1 MFKIYRSEKKNIE
14 ENWESKVV
22 YIELLNAEGNAVK
35 QAKYLLDADGTNGY
49 FTIPEDILT
58 GKYIL
63 LCYTNWMQN
72 FSAAKF
78 GGCLL
83 KIINPY
89 KAKLAPEGI
98 NNLKK
103 IENSTNTLFFNPF
116 NIQCQLSKNVY
127 DRREKVEV
135 DLLVPGDVKIADKI
149 FCISVITKGAYNT
162 YQQTEYEIT
171 YSKKDNESI
180 YYPEYRGLTLSG
192 RVLDAENR
200 EPVAAYVN
208 LSILGDEPGYYGLPV
223 NKDGRFVFNLPE
235 LYEQNDL
242 YINSMPV
249 GNKQVEILIDR
260 DFSLAKKISFR
271 SPFTLSRFEKKTG
284 LMCIAISYLIANRNN
299 MK

>member
-1 MFKIYRSEKKNIE
+1 MKVNRNIYINFFIALLSISSGMGTNPVMAGEKADPEKPYFNETLVILTDRNMYAVGEKILFKIYRSEKKNIE

-22 YIELLNAEGNAVK
+22 YIELLNAEGNTVK

-162 YQQTEYEIT
+162 Y
-171 YSKKDNESI
+171 
-180 YYPEYRGLTLSG
+180 
-192 RVLDAENR
+192 
-200 EPVAAYVN
+200 
-208 LSILGDEPGYYGLPV
+208 
-223 NKDGRFVFNLPE
+223 
-235 LYEQNDL
+235 
-242 YINSMPV
+242 
-249 GNKQVEILIDR
+249 
-260 DFSLAKKISFR
+260 
-271 SPFTLSRFEKKTG
+271 
-284 LMCIAISYLIANRNN
+284 
-299 MK
+299 